1 MNPAAPTRRAAIG
14 LAAAA
19 LAAGT
24 IPGAARAQARTIRI
38 VVPYAPG
45 GTNDVTARLLQQR
58 MGEALGQTCVI
69 ENRSG
74 ASGAI
79 GAQEVARAAP
89 DGLTVL
95 YSNEVHPILKLVQ
108 RGVPFDAIEDFTPV
122 ARTVSIPYVLV
133 GGMKADQPTDPRA
146 LFAAVKARPNS
157 FTFAC
162 SSLGSVGH
170 LGAAALGQKL
180 GVEVTTVIY
189 RGTGPAINDVISGAV
204 PLMFAPVGAVLPMI
218 QGNQLRAY
226 AVTAPA
232 RLSSMPDTPTIG
244 EAGQPEMLFEGWCGI
259 WGPKGLPAARVEAF
273 HAATQSALRDPEVV
287 QRLAAIGCAPIN
299 ESPADFAKLMVAEQA
314 RNGAIIRAA
323 GIQPE

>member
-1 MNPAAPTRRAAIG
+1 MTHAAPTRRAALG

-19 LAAGT
+19 ALA
-24 IPGAARAQARTIRI
+24 PAARAQARTIRL

-79 GAQEVARAAP
+79 GAQEVARSAP
-89 DGLTVL
+89 DGGTLL
-95 YSNEVHPILKLVQ
+95 YSNEVHPILRLVQ

-122 ARTVSIPYVLV
+122 TRTVSIPYVLV
-133 GGMKADQPTDPRA
+133 GGMRGGEAGDARA
-146 LFAAVKARPNS
+146 LLAAVKARPAG

-218 QGNQLRAY
+218 QGGQLRAF

-232 RLSSMPDTPTIG
+232 RLSSMPTTPTMG
-244 EAGQPEMLFEGWCGI
+244 EAGQPDMLFEGWCGI
-259 WGPKGLPAARVEAF
+259 WGPKGLPAARVEAV
-273 HAATQSALRDPEVV
+273 HAAAQAALGDAEIV
-287 QRLAAIGCAPIN
+287 QRLAAIGCAPIS
-299 ESPADFAKLMVAEQA
+299 ESPAEFAKAIVAEQA

>member
-1 MNPAAPTRRAAIG
+1 MFPAAPTRRAALG

-19 LAAGT
+19 VLV
-24 IPGAARAQARTIRI
+24 PGALRAQTRVVRL

-45 GTNDVTARLLQQR
+45 GTNDVTARLMAPR

-79 GAQEVARAAP
+79 GAQEVARSAP
-89 DGLTVL
+89 DGTTLL
-95 YSNEVHPILKLVQ
+95 YSNEVHPILRLVQ
-108 RGVPFDAIEDFTPV
+108 RGVPFDAAEDFTPV
-122 ARTVSIPYVLV
+122 TRTVSIPYVLV
-133 GGMKADQPTDPRA
+133 GGAKAAGSADPRA
-146 LFAAVKARPNS
+146 LLAAVKAKPND

-170 LGAAALGQKL
+170 LGAAALGQRL

-218 QGNQLRAY
+218 QGGQLRAY

-232 RLSSMPDTPTIG
+232 RLSSMPDTPAMA

-259 WGPKGLPAARVEAF
+259 WGPKGLPEARVEAAC
-273 HAATQSALRDPEVV
+273 AAAQSALRDAEVI
-287 QRLAAIGCAPIN
+287 QRLAAIGCTPIN
-299 ESPADFAKLMVAEQA
+299 ETPAEAARQIAAEAA
-314 RNGAIIRAA
+314 RNAAIIRAA
-323 GIQPE
+323 RIQPE

>member
-1 MNPAAPTRRAAIG
+1 MTAFAPSRRRALG
-14 LAAAA
+14 LAASAV
-19 LAAGT
+19 LA
-24 IPGAARAQARTIRI
+24 PLAARAQARTIRL

-58 MGEALGQTCVI
+58 LGEGLGQTCVI

-79 GAQEVARAAP
+79 GAQEVSRSAP
-89 DGLTVL
+89 DGQTLL
-95 YSNEVHPILKLVQ
+95 YSNEVHPILRLVQ

-122 ARTVSIPYVLV
+122 CRTVSIPYVLV
-133 GGMKADQPTDPRA
+133 GGMRSAQPTDARA
-146 LFAAVKARPNS
+146 LLAAVKNKPND

-170 LGAAALGQKL
+170 LGAAALGQRL

-244 EAGQPEMLFEGWCGI
+244 EAGQPDMLFEGWCGI
-259 WGPKGLPAARVEAF
+259 WGPKGLPEARVDATRN
-273 HAATQSALRDPEVV
+273 ATQAALRDAEVV
-287 QRLAAIGCAPIN
+287 QRLAAIGCAPII
-299 ESPADFAKLMVAEQA
+299 EGTAEFAKVIVAEQV
-314 RNGAIIRAA
+314 RNAAIIRAA